1 MILTR
6 IFACLVVFLH
16 TAADAEVTPWKIGG
30 SGLDWATSDSV
41 AILVDK
47 ASGAI
52 RPVYIRP
59 DLPIFSYLENWGD
72 WNPRELGYIDGERPR
87 VAGGLRLVDGDS
99 TSYLAPSSGGSP
111 DGRTHTFD
119 MAVPVPVF
127 SFGFYTPSQGYRSDG
142 QALREDVVPAYEL
155 FISEKNAIDWREIAD
170 VRENFSADVRHLFP
184 RQYVR
189 YARYIRRLSQLEAA
203 QIAALSISSQAVH
216 AKGQAHKG
224 TIGDFELYGEGVPQR
239 VVYKTLI
246 FDLGQPV
253 NFGRLSW
260 SATPLRMAD
269 GVPVAAP
276 QAPVVV
282 QIEARAGTDPGPDI
296 YYEFTDM
303 GTRVVVDQ
311 IRYQEVLK
319 NRSGDISN
327 ADGLGGTVTVTSQ
340 PKPGLR
346 AGVEYDQDN
355 WNFWSVP
362 AFESG
367 QAIGLR
373 SGQYLQLKILLHS
386 ADFDAYMRLDSLW
399 VETSPVLATRVSGEV
414 ARLDDPTP
422 LRGVAEVEMGEM
434 TDFVC
439 DFAAEFSAGGA
450 GFDALRIRTGGTP
463 ALKGL
468 EMGEPLQAVEAVE
481 VVGEAGDLVVR
492 LPRRVA
498 AGSNEPIRVVFAA
511 EVYDFA
517 WTFHSEV
524 FDSGGES
531 LPQPVQSA
539 NVGEGIATNTLRVL
553 AATSRA
559 EKIRDLRLS
568 TSVVTPNGDGINDLL
583 DIEYTLFGLPDAV
596 LARLEVY
603 ALDGRQVAARAVGLQ
618 RSGLQRVEWDG
629 RDESGGALP
638 PGLYLLGLEI
648 EGEAAALKKIVSVG
662 LAY

>member
-1 MILTR
+1 MVLSRIL
-6 IFACLVVFLH
+6 ACLVAFFY
-16 TAADAEVTPWKIGG
+16 TAADAEITPWKIGG
-30 SGLDWATSDSV
+30 SGLDWAESDSL

-52 RPVYIRP
+52 QPVYIRP
-59 DLPIFSYLENWGD
+59 TRPVFSYLSNWGD
-72 WNPRELGYIDGERPR
+72 WNPRELGYVDGERPR
-87 VAGGLRLVDGDS
+87 VVGGTRLIDGDS

-111 DGRTHTFD
+111 DGRTFTFD
-119 MAVPVPVF
+119 LAVPVPIF

-142 QALREDVVPAYEL
+142 QALREDVVPAYEM
-155 FISEKNAIDWREIAD
+155 FISEQNVIDWREIAD
-170 VRENFSADVRHLFP
+170 VRENFRADVRHLFP

-203 QIAALSISSQAVH
+203 QITALSISSQETF

-246 FDLGQPV
+246 FDLEQPV
-253 NFGRLSW
+253 NFGRLFW

-269 GVPVAAP
+269 GVPLSAPGASVA
-276 QAPVVV
+276 V
-282 QIEARAGTDPGPDI
+282 QVEARAGTDAGPDI

-311 IRYQEVLK
+311 VHYQEVLK
-319 NRSGDISN
+319 NRSGSITN
-327 ADGLGGTVTVTSQ
+327 ADGLGGTVTVTSR

-346 AGVEYDQDN
+346 AGIEYDQDN

-367 QAIGLR
+367 QSTGLR
-373 SGQYLQLKILLHS
+373 SGQFLQLKILLHS
-386 ADFDAYMRLDSLW
+386 TDFDAYMRLDSLW
-399 VETSPVLATRVSGEV
+399 IETSPVLATRVNGEV
-414 ARLDDPTP
+414 ARLDDPIP
-422 LRGVAEVEMGEM
+422 LRGVAEVEMGER

-439 DFAAEFSAGGA
+439 DFAAQFGAGGA
-450 GFDALRIRTGGTP
+450 GFDAFRIRTGGTP
-463 ALKGL
+463 MFKGL
-468 EMGEPLQAVEAVE
+468 EMGEPLQAVEPAE
-481 VVGEAGDLVVR
+481 VVEGAGELVVR
-492 LPRRVA
+492 LPRRISA
-498 AGSNEPIRVVFAA
+498 TSNEPIRVVFAA

-517 WTFHSEV
+517 WTFDSEV
-524 FDSGGES
+524 FDSGDES
-531 LPQPVQSA
+531 LPQPVQGA
-539 NVGEGIATNTLRVL
+539 DVGEGIATNTLRVL
-553 AATSRA
+553 AATARA

-596 LARLEVY
+596 AARFEVY

-618 RSGLQRVEWDG
+618 RSGLQRIEWDG
-629 RDESGGALP
+629 RDESGGLLP

-648 EGEAAALKKIVSVG
+648 EGEVAALKQMVPVG
-662 LAY
+662 VAY

>member
-1 MILTR
+1 MILAR

-16 TAADAEVTPWKIGG
+16 TAADAEVTPWQIGG

-47 ASGAI
+47 ALGAI

-59 DLPIFSYLENWGD
+59 DRPVFSYLENWGD
-72 WNPRELGYIDGERPR
+72 WNPRELGYVDGERPR
-87 VAGGLRLVDGDS
+87 VAGGTRLVDGDS

-111 DGRTHTFD
+111 DGRTFTFD
-119 MAVPVPVF
+119 LAVPVPLF

-142 QALREDVVPAYEL
+142 KALREDVVPAYEL
-155 FISEKNAIDWREIAD
+155 FISEQNAINWREIAD
-170 VRENFSADVRHLFP
+170 VQENFRADVQHLFP

-203 QIAALSISSQAVH
+203 QIAALSISSQETF

-246 FDLGQPV
+246 FDLEQPV
-253 NFGRLSW
+253 NFGRLFW
-260 SATPLRMAD
+260 SAPPFRMVDGTP
-269 GVPVAAP
+269 VPAP
-276 QAPVVV
+276 DAPVSV
-282 QIEARAGTDPGPDI
+282 QVEARAGTDPGPDI

-303 GTRVVVDQ
+303 ATRVVVDQ
-311 IRYQEVLK
+311 IHYQEVLK
-319 NRSGDISN
+319 NLSGSVTN
-327 ADGLGGTVTVTSQ
+327 ADGLGGTVTVTSR

-346 AGVEYDQDN
+346 AGIEYDQDN
-355 WNFWSVP
+355 WTYWSVP

-367 QAIGLR
+367 QTLGLR
-373 SGQYLQLKILLHS
+373 SGQYLQLKIVLHS
-386 ADFDAYMRLDSLW
+386 EDFDAFVRLDSLW
-399 VETSPVLATRVSGEV
+399 LETSPVLATWVKGEV

-422 LRGVAEVEMGEM
+422 LRGVAEVEIGEM

-439 DFAAEFSAGGA
+439 DIGAEFAAGDA
-450 GFDALRIRTGGTP
+450 GFDALRIRTGSTP
-463 ALKGL
+463 AFKGL
-468 EMGEPLQAVEAVE
+468 EMGAPLKAVEAAE
-481 VVGEAGDLVVR
+481 VIASEGELVVR

-498 AGSNEPIRVVFAA
+498 ANSNEPIRVVFAA

-517 WTFHSEV
+517 WTFASEV

-539 NVGEGIATNTLRVL
+539 DVGEGIATNTLRIL
-553 AATSRA
+553 AATTRA

-568 TSVVTPNGDGINDLL
+568 SGVVTPNGDGINDRLAV
-583 DIEYTLFGLPDAV
+583 EYTLFGLPDAV
-596 LARLEVY
+596 AARLDVY
-603 ALDGRQVAARAVGLQ
+603 ALDGRRVAVRAVGLQ

-629 RDESGGALP
+629 RDESGGLLP

-648 EGEAAALKKIVSVG
+648 EGEATALKQMVPVG
-662 LAY
+662 VAY